1 MLPHHP
7 ESAVSRTQEHPVTD
21 PNSKEERK
29 NHPEKGKGRDRKE
42 PGGQVGKDKSP
53 DRRPEVQ
60 GDSSQGQ
67 ADAARKKNPGGSQKD
82 TKRG

>member
-1 MLPHHP
+1 M
-7 ESAVSRTQEHPVTD
+7 TD

-29 NHPEKGKGRDRKE
+29 NHPDKGKGRDRKE
-42 PGGQVGKDKSP
+42 PGGQVGKEKSP
-53 DRRPEVQ
+53 DRKAGVQ

-67 ADAARKKNPGGSQKD
+67 EVVPGNNPVSDQKD

>member
-1 MLPHHP
+1 M
-7 ESAVSRTQEHPVTD
+7 TD

-29 NHPEKGKGRDRKE
+29 DHPEEGKGRDRKE

-53 DRRPEVQ
+53 DREPDLQ
-60 GDSSQGQ
+60 GDSSQSGRGG
-67 ADAARKKNPGGSQKD
+67 ARKNPGGSQKD